1 MSSNEPEELSRRKQF
16 VQAYKMTKAV
26 DPRLGLYMFLA
37 FVLGAAVGGLVFWL
51 LPPDGGVL
59 KWILL
64 VTGALLFGGL
74 AALILFTRRAQRA
87 MYKTIEGRPGAAAS
101 AVGMLRRG
109 WSSSPGV
116 AFTKQMDMIHRVVGP
131 PGVVLIGEGN
141 PGRLKT
147 LLANERRKYERVAPD
162 APVHE
167 IIVGD
172 GEGQIPL
179 TKLVKSVQKLP
190 KGLKPRDMTDT
201 LNRLKAIDANRP
213 PVPMPKGPIPTSMKG
228 MRGNQ
233 RGR

>member
-1 MSSNEPEELSRRKQF
+1 MSSDAAQDLNRRQQF

-26 DPRLGLYMFLA
+26 DPRVGLYMLLA
-37 FVLGAAVGGLVFWL
+37 FVVGAAVGALIFWF

-64 VTGALLFGGL
+64 VVGALLIGGL
-74 AALILFTRRAQRA
+74 AALILFTRRAQSA
-87 MYKTIEGRPGAAAS
+87 MYKQIEGRPGAAAS
-101 AVGMLRRG
+101 AIGMLRRG
-109 WSSSPGV
+109 WSNSPGV
-116 AFTKQMDMIHRVVGP
+116 AFTKQMDMVHRVVGP

-141 PGRLKT
+141 PNRLKA
-147 LLANERRKYERVAPD
+147 LLTTERRKYERVAPD

-179 TKLVKSVQKLP
+179 PQLVKSIQKLP
-190 KGLKPRDMTDT
+190 KGLKPGDMTDT

-213 PVPMPKGPIPTSMKG
+213 PVPMPKGPMPTSMKG
-228 MRGNQ
+228 MRGNT